1 MPGMIGRKIG
11 MTQIFDD
18 DGFAVGVTV
27 LEVGPCP
34 VVQVK
39 TVEHDGYDAVQLGF
53 GRVKNARVRKPKA
66 GHAARAG
73 LDYVPEIL
81 AEFNFD
87 GEEVEL
93 GYKNSLLVS

>member
-18 DGFAVGVTV
+18 DGLAVGVTV

-39 TVEHDGYDAVQLGF
+39 TVERDGYDAVQLGF
-53 GRVKNARVRKPKA
+53 GRVKNASVRKP
-66 GHAARAG
+66 G
-73 LDYVPEIL
+73 LD
-81 AEFNFD
+81 
-87 GEEVEL
+87 G
-93 GYKNSLLVS
+93 K